1 MGKFSKRLKKLNKN
15 YRNIVVVGSAF
26 GNLIEILEE
35 ANAVFVV
42 CPSDTSLRFKNLIY
56 RENIESVNFIP
67 EVDFVFIDKEHINCV
82 PLMITMLRATFP
94 YILVE
99 GDVYSSVDQH
109 KFLKSHSYKIIDIH
123 STYHLWKN

>member
-1 MGKFSKRLKKLNKN
+1 MSKFSKRLKKLKKN
-15 YRNIVVVGSAF
+15 YRNIVVIGSAF
-26 GNLIEILEE
+26 GNLVELLDE

-42 CPSDTSLRFKNLIY
+42 SSADNSLRFKNLIY
-56 RENIESVNFIP
+56 RENIESVDAIP

-82 PLMITMLRATFP
+82 PLIITMLRSTFP
-94 YILVE
+94 YIFVE

-123 STYHLWKN
+123 KSYHLWKN